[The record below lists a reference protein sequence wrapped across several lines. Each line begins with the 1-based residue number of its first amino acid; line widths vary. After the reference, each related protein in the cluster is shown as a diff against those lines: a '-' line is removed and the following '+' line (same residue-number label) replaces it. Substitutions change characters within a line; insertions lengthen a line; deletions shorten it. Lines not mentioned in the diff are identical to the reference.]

1 MRIYFKA
8 LLKAL
13 AVSLGKFGGIFEG
26 ILKYMDEKDMRL
38 FEDYILESLKSNKN
52 INLKLEYL
60 IDHLEIPSEIVK
72 LQFRES
78 IKNVY
83 YILYNNKDEFFEIIE
98 KYKNGE
104 LEKKFEIFIQ
114 KDVSSFREIVKR
126 IEQEIEIKL
135 TEGISDCYN
144 STQDLRRD
152 AEDGGYSKK
161 YLPSKDDILIDATKK
176 LVENFWRKEN
186 YQFEIVK
193 KFYNEFTKVSCRA
206 VFKEVYE
213 YMRILY
219 KI

>member
-60 IDHLEIPSEIVK
+60 IDNLEIPSEIVK
-72 LQFRES
+72 LQFREY

-126 IEQEIEIKL
+126 IEQEIEIPL
-135 TEGISDCYN
+135 FDFSEPSVPI
-144 STQDLRRD
+144 LR
-152 AEDGGYSKK
+152 ASLCKSGYPESSRNKH
-161 YLPSKDDILIDATKK
+161 YCLNIAA
-176 LVENFWRKEN
+176 
-186 YQFEIVK
+186 Y
-193 KFYNEFTKVSCRA
+193 
-206 VFKEVYE
+206 
-213 YMRILY
+213 
-219 KI
+219 